1 MTNDETE
8 LTRIRYE
15 DLSKSLQS
23 LIEEIISYDDP
34 SYVALRTS
42 VSKLSDMIDSS
53 TTVFAGNIEP
63 TEITLGKTVYFNTKD
78 ANVRIADANGD
89 WIYLS

>member
-1 MTNDETE
+1 MTNDESE

-15 DLSKSLQS
+15 DLSPSLQS
-23 LIEEIISYDDP
+23 LIDNLITFDDP

-53 TTVFAGNIEP
+53 TSVFAGNKEP
-63 TEITLGKTVYFNTKD
+63 TEITLGKTVYFNTKEC
-78 ANVRIADANGD
+78 NVRIADSNGD

>member
-15 DLSKSLQS
+15 DLSTSLRY
-23 LIEEIISYDDP
+23 LIDDIISYDDQ

-53 TTVFAGNIEP
+53 TSVFAGNIEP
-63 TEITLGKTVYFNTKD
+63 TEITLGKTVYFNTKEC
-78 ANVRIADANGD
+78 NVRIADSNGD